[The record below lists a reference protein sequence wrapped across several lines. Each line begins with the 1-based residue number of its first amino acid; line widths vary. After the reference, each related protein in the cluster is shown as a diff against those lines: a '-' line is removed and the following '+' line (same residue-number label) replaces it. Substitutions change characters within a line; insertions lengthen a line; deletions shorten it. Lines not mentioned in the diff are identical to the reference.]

1 MCAEHASLGL
11 GPLYI
16 GEILRVLQQQE
27 LGSNIR
33 LKARRAF
40 QWLIRSWAE
49 IRGQHLYAR
58 RRNETTS
65 KYCHERQTDTERDMS
80 FSFLAKCFCLI
91 RDLVSSGV
99 RTDASGAEPTPQPL
113 PPHLLPP

>member
-1 MCAEHASLGL
+1 MVHEYADLGQ

-16 GEILRVLQQQE
+16 AEILRLSHQQE

-33 LKARRAF
+33 LKARRVF

-80 FSFLAKCFCLI
+80 FSFLAKCFGLI
-91 RDLVSSGV
+91 RDLVSSG
-99 RTDASGAEPTPQPL
+99 
-113 PPHLLPP
+113 